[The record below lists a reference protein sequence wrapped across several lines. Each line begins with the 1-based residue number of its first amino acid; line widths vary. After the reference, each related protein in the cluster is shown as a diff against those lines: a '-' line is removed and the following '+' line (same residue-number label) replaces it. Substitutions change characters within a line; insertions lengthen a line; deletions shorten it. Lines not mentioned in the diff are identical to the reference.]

1 MSLYPAPLPAIT
13 QEVIFLDPDDDLG
26 TVRAKLESTAADEVY
41 LVIPRRASI
50 LRTPLEFR
58 ILARLAHDLSSET
71 IIVAGDGTRRSL
83 ARQEGLRTKR
93 SIRSI
98 RHLSK
103 PPGTRSWELP
113 AIPDWVPRPSLTGLL
128 LMAFMAAVA
137 GVLILGVLPV
147 MRVTVTAQTLSQ
159 HRDLE
164 ILVDPSVKQAD
175 LQRQTLP
182 GEVLQQRVEV
192 VASLPATGMRRV
204 GRDRARGEVTF
215 SSQSQQP
222 ALIPRGT
229 VVVANSGA
237 RFQTDID
244 LQVPPLSSGQA
255 KVGVTAV
262 NSGTIGNVPAG
273 QIARIESAGIQG
285 VTVRNDRPTAGGS
298 DRDGR
303 VVTADD
309 LAKLRELLQNRAR
322 EQALAEL
329 YARAGSERSLVQPS
343 VKLRTEG
350 ESFDPGVDAEAEQ
363 VNGRLAVVATAVVF
377 VNADFDALVQKIF
390 LAGAGGGYD
399 LPRSQ
404 LAVGVPQVLGMD
416 DQKVRIKTSSDG
428 TMVRQLNANAIAEQ
442 LRGKSSAEASSLLT
456 KMDGLAGPSRVELS
470 PSWAPWAYRVEVT
483 AR

>member
-128 LMAFMAAVA
+128 LM
-137 GVLILGVLPV
+137 
-147 MRVTVTAQTLSQ
+147 
-159 HRDLE
+159 
-164 ILVDPSVKQAD
+164 
-175 LQRQTLP
+175 TLP